1 VSATWAQVPEDGGKM
16 LKRVHVVTKVIG
28 ILCVL
33 CGRDPTCHAALRA
46 HEGFRQGLPQLA
58 DFTVMD
64 RE

>member
-1 VSATWAQVPEDGGKM
+1 M

-33 CGRDPTCHAALRA
+33 CGRDPSCHAALRA

-64 RE
+64 REY